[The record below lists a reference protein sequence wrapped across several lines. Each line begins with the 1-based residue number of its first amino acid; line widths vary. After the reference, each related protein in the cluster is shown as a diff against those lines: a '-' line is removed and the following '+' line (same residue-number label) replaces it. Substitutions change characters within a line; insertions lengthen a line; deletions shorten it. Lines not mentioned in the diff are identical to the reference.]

1 MFKHTQKGT
10 FMKRLLISAVVI
22 ASLAGCSSNPFKKS
36 EQPVS
41 VTPPVKE
48 AQTVAAPG
56 KVDSP
61 MTIDIPP
68 WYIKAPTSTDEYFFV
83 TGTGVSTD
91 LSMSRTKAMLDA
103 QTQLADKL
111 NGMIDAV
118 VRQSKK
124 DSSGTVTSD
133 YTSSAIKKRIIET
146 SITGHTLEDSKV
158 QAENRGYRTFVL
170 VRYPIGDANRLMK
183 ERLQRENQR
192 QDSDDTVDKELLKAT
207 PVPTTTSKPEA
218 GQLKLL
224 NVDNEEYKKR
234 RDEALKKPGAVVG
247 QITVQ

>member
-1 MFKHTQKGT
+1 MKH
-10 FMKRLLISAVVI
+10 LLIASALV
-22 ASLAGCSSNPFKKS
+22 ALLAGCGATNPLKKA
-36 EQPVS
+36 EPEPS

-68 WYIKAPTSTDEYFFV
+68 WYIKAPAPTDEYFFV

-103 QTQLADKL
+103 QVQLADKL

-124 DSSGTVTSD
+124 DSAGTVTND
-133 YTSSAIKKRIIET
+133 FTSSAVRKRIIET

-183 ERLQRENQR
+183 EKLQRETQR
-192 QDSDDTVDKELLKAT
+192 NDNDESVDKELSQSTPAPVTVGKAQ
-207 PVPTTTSKPEA
+207 PA
-218 GQLKLL
+218 QIQLLD
-224 NVDNEEYKKR
+224 VDNAEYKKR
-234 RDEALKKPGAVVG
+234 RDEALQKPGAVVG
-247 QITVQ
+247 QATLR

>member
-1 MFKHTQKGT
+1 
-10 FMKRLLISAVVI
+10 MKRLLISAAVI
-22 ASLAGCSSNPFKKS
+22 ALLAGCSSNPLKKD
-36 EQPVS
+36 EPVAS

-68 WYIKAPTSTDEYFFV
+68 WYIKAPAPTDEYFFV

-91 LSMSRTKAMLDA
+91 LSMSRTKALLDA

-124 DSSGTVTSD
+124 DSAGTVTSD
-133 YTSSAIKKRIIET
+133 YTSSAIKKRIVET

-183 ERLQRENQR
+183 EKLQRETQR
-192 QDSDDTVDKELLKAT
+192 QDNDDSVDKELGNKTSAVVT
-207 PVPTTTSKPEA
+207 PVVVSKSEV
-218 GQLKLL
+218 KLL
-224 NVDNEEYKKR
+224 DVDNAEYKRR
-234 RDEALKKPGAVVG
+234 RDAALQKPGAVVG
-247 QITVQ
+247 QVTVQ

>member
-1 MFKHTQKGT
+1 MFIHTEKGT
-10 FMKRLLISAVVI
+10 LMKRLLISTAVVAI
-22 ASLAGCSSNPFKKS
+22 LAGCSSNPFKKA
-36 EQPVS
+36 EPPVS
-41 VTPPVKE
+41 VTPPVRE

-56 KVDSP
+56 KIDSP
-61 MTIDIPP
+61 TTIDIPP
-68 WYIKAPTSTDEYFFV
+68 WYIKAPAPTDEYFFV

-111 NGMIDAV
+111 NGMVDAV

-170 VRYPIGDANRLMK
+170 VRYPVGDANRLMK
-183 ERLQRENQR
+183 EKLQRETQR
-192 QDSDDTVDKELLKAT
+192 QDSDDSVDKELGKTSAVT
-207 PVPTTTSKPEA
+207 APVVTSKSEV
-218 GQLKLL
+218 KLL
-224 NVDNEEYKKR
+224 DVDNEEYKKR
-234 RDEALKKPGAVVG
+234 REDALKKPGAVVG
-247 QITVQ
+247 HITLR

>member
-1 MFKHTQKGT
+1 MKH
-10 FMKRLLISAVVI
+10 LVI
-22 ASLAGCSSNPFKKS
+22 ASALVALLAGCGATNPLKKA
-36 EQPVS
+36 EPEPS

-48 AQTVAAPG
+48 VQTVAAPG

-68 WYIKAPTSTDEYFFV
+68 WYIKAPAPTDEYFFV

-124 DSSGTVTSD
+124 DSAGTVTND
-133 YTSSAIKKRIIET
+133 FTSSAIKKRIIET

-183 ERLQRENQR
+183 EKLQRETQR
-192 QDSDDTVDKELLKAT
+192 QDNDESIDKELSQTT
-207 PVPTTTSKPEA
+207 PAPVTVSKVQPA
-218 GQLKLL
+218 QIQLLD
-224 NVDNEEYKKR
+224 VDNAEYKKR
-234 RDEALKKPGAVVG
+234 RDDALQKPGAVVG
-247 QITVQ
+247 QATLR

>member
-1 MFKHTQKGT
+1 
-10 FMKRLLISAVVI
+10 MKYLVI
-22 ASLAGCSSNPFKKS
+22 ASALVALLTGCGATNPIKKA
-36 EQPVS
+36 EPEPS
-41 VTPPVKE
+41 VTPPVKV

-68 WYIKAPTSTDEYFFV
+68 WYIKAPAPTDEYFFV

-91 LSMSRTKAMLDA
+91 LSMSRNKAMLDA
-103 QTQLADKL
+103 QFQLADKL

-124 DSSGTVTSD
+124 DSAGTVTND
-133 YTSSAIKKRIIET
+133 FTSSAVRKRIVET

-183 ERLQRENQR
+183 EKLQRDTQR
-192 QDSDDTVDKELLKAT
+192 QDNDESVDKELGQAT
-207 PVPTTTSKPEA
+207 PAPVAVSKAQPTQI
-218 GQLKLL
+218 QLFD
-224 NVDNEEYKKR
+224 VDNAEYKKR
-234 RDEALKKPGAVVG
+234 RDEALLKPGAIVG
-247 QITVQ
+247 QTTLR

>member
-1 MFKHTQKGT
+1 
-10 FMKRLLISAVVI
+10 MKRLLISTTLVAI
-22 ASLAGCSSNPFKKS
+22 LAGCGATNPIKQS
-36 EQPVS
+36 APEPS

-48 AQTVAAPG
+48 SQTVAAPG

-68 WYIKAPTSTDEYFFV
+68 WYIKAPAPTDEYFFV

-124 DSSGTVTSD
+124 DSAGTVTSD

-183 ERLQRENQR
+183 EKLQRETQR
-192 QDSDDTVDKELLKAT
+192 QDNDESVDKELGQAT
-207 PVPTTTSKPEA
+207 PAPVATTKVVP

-224 NVDNEEYKKR
+224 DVDNEEYKKR
-234 RDEALKKPGAVVG
+234 REETLKKPNAVVG
-247 QITVQ
+247 QITYQ